1 MSSSDKFDWLVDEII
16 CKTITLGFAILVIM
30 TASLCVLGL
39 NIVQGFLLGHTP
51 VYLFGSLELFM
62 FFASAI
68 TGVSYILYDLRG
80 YTICQMN

>member
-1 MSSSDKFDWLVDEII
+1 MLQSDKFDWLVDEMI
-16 CKTITLGFAILVIM
+16 CKIITLGFAILVMI

-62 FFASAI
+62 FLASAI
-68 TGVSYILYDLRG
+68 TGVSYILYDLRR
-80 YTICQMN
+80 YTICQMD